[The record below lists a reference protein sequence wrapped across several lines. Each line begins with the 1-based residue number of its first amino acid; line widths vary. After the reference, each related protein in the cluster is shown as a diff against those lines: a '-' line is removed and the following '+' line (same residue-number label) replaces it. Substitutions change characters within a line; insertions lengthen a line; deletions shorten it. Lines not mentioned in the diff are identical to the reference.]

1 MWWIRLLNLYSW
13 KLIWRVISQD
23 VISQRCID
31 HAHYHGPNP
40 SWNMHGDHVANLYPW
55 NSEMFQFIDNQRKI
69 FSCEKIF
76 SQEGDILLIY
86 NTLRNFKKK
95 LIKPLCFS
103 NIMYG
108 DYSDSSRCRIR
119 ENVKNI
125 RKKIITVNIMMV
137 IHHHHYH
144 QISRFTL

>member
-1 MWWIRLLNLYSW
+1 
-13 KLIWRVISQD
+13 
-23 VISQRCID
+23 
-31 HAHYHGPNP
+31 
-40 SWNMHGDHVANLYPW
+40 
-55 NSEMFQFIDNQRKI
+55 MFQFIDNQRKN

-95 LIKPLCFS
+95 LITLCFL

-119 ENVKNI
+119 ENVQNI
-125 RKKIITVNIMMV
+125 RIRNHHRQHHDGNSSSSLSSDIEIYVITYFSASVPKQPENAYQLIDLLDISMYIYMWLENNSVHVLNKAKTTV
-137 IHHHHYH
+137 INWV
-144 QISRFTL
+144 